1 MGEYCGWRGGTRFFY
16 WDFKLRA
23 KGIIASPSAGIVSA
37 AAFLPRSGRIRR
49 KFPHTQQ
56 PRTFRF
62 HAKSGV
68 RRDWAATIGF
78 SIRLRLRLRI
88 LWCNEEA
95 QLLLLCTAA
104 PNSMYTLLSPFV
116 FRVSCNFLH
125 LRKTCSKKQTV
136 DRRNNGKISFMHIS
150 TARPAKT
157 RKS

>member
-1 MGEYCGWRGGTRFFY
+1 MGEYCGGRGETRFFY

-23 KGIIASPSAGIVSA
+23 KGIITSPAAGIVSA
-37 AAFLPRSGRIRR
+37 AAFLPRSSRILR

-78 SIRLRLRLRI
+78 SIRFRLRLRI

-95 QLLLLCTAA
+95 QLLLCTAA
-104 PNSMYTLLSPFV
+104 PNSMYTLLSPPVSFFV
-116 FRVSCNFLH
+116 FPVTFY
-125 LRKTCSKKQTV
+125 TCAK
-136 DRRNNGKISFMHIS
+136 
-150 TARPAKT
+150 PA
-157 RKS
+157 RKSKL